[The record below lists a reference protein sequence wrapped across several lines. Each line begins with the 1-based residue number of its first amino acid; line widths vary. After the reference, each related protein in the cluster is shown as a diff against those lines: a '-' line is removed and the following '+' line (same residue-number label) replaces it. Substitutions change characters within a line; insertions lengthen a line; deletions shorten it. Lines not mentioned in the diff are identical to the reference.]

1 MLKGYFE
8 NSSLSAKLLQ
18 LIGVFFILM
27 LITLLVIG
35 LFFQNDLTEI
45 GNLKTAQLIQS
56 VGMFVIPP
64 LILGFLWSSKPF
76 RYLQLNRLPN
86 KEFTLYAIVIMLIAI
101 PFINLLSQL
110 NQQINLPE
118 FLSSIEAEMKAAELQ
133 IAELTEKLLNV
144 KSLDALAFNILLIA
158 ILPAL
163 GEELF
168 FRGIIQKI
176 LSERRNAHLAIWV
189 SAFIFSAIH
198 MQFYGFFPRLLLGA
212 FLGYLLFWSGNL
224 WLPIIAH
231 FVNNAVAVVFYYL
244 KFNGYNVVDIDTI
257 GSDST
262 WWLGVMS
269 GVLVIGGIVF
279 IKKRVS
285 PLTPEGG
292 IRRRIKRV

>member
-8 NSSLSAKLLQ
+8 NSGLTAKLLQ
-18 LIGVFFILM
+18 LIATFFFM
-27 LITLLVIG
+27 LIFTLLVIK
-35 LFFQNDLTEI
+35 LFFQIDMSEI
-45 GNLKTAQLIQS
+45 GNLKILQLIQS

-76 RYLQLNRLPN
+76 RYLQLNRLPG

-110 NQQINLPE
+110 NQQISFPA
-118 FLSSIEAEMKAAELQ
+118 FMSSIEVEMKAAELQ
-133 IAELTEKLLNV
+133 IAELTEKMLYV

-176 LSERRNAHLAIWV
+176 LSERRNVHLAIWV
-189 SAFIFSAIH
+189 SAFVFSAIH

-231 FVNNAVAVVFYYL
+231 FTNNAVAVVFYYL
-244 KFNGYNVVDIDTI
+244 KFNDVQVFDFENV
-257 GSDST
+257 GSGNT
-262 WWLGVMS
+262 WWLGVIS
-269 GVLVIGGIVF
+269 GAFVIAGIVLIRKRF
-279 IKKRVS
+279 KKEFSV
-285 PLTPEGG
+285 
-292 IRRRIKRV
+292 

>member
-8 NSSLSAKLLQ
+8 NSGLSAKLLQ
-18 LIGVFFILM
+18 LIAAFFFM
-27 LITLLVIG
+27 LILTLLVIK
-35 LFFQNDLTEI
+35 LFFQIDMSVI
-45 GNLKTAQLIQS
+45 DNLKILQLIQS

-64 LILGFLWSSKPF
+64 LILGFLWSLKPF
-76 RYLQLNRLPN
+76 RYLQLNRFPN
-86 KEFTLYAIVIMLIAI
+86 KEFTFYAIVIMLIAI

-110 NQQINLPE
+110 NQQISLPA
-118 FLSSIEAEMKAAELQ
+118 FFAPIEAYMKASELQ
-133 IAELTEKLLNV
+133 IAELTQKMLNV

-176 LSERRNAHLAIWV
+176 LSERRNVHLAIWV

-231 FVNNAVAVVFYYL
+231 FTNNAVAVVFYYL
-244 KFNGYNVVDIDTI
+244 KFNGDSVLDIETI
-257 GSDST
+257 GSEGT
-262 WWLGVMS
+262 WWLGVIS
-269 GVLVIGGIVF
+269 GILVIGGILF
-279 IKKRVS
+279 IRKRLYS
-285 PLTPEGG
+285 AS
-292 IRRRIKRV
+292 RV